1 MSKIFLNKEISIRD
15 LEEGIEFEVDLE
27 NNNHSGD
34 ESSDENFNDLVN
46 NDEEELFSGY
56 DEVLKPRYVSGV
68 IVPFC
73 KLKERMEPITEDGL
87 ILKEVLTCTAGEVIP
102 DKSVV
107 FVHYEAYLDDRKEPF
122 DSTRLRRKPFK
133 FLLDDGNL
141 IPGLE
146 MGIKTMKK
154 GELSRIMV
162 HPSYAFGEMGCPPR
176 IPANAEIL
184 YEVQIIKF
192 IAGKDAVEFEEMSP
206 EAQKEASFQKIV
218 GVYHCENQLASDLF
232 RRNMYKPAI
241 SRYRRLTNLL
251 EDISVANEEEDK
263 QRNEYLLKLYLN
275 LSICYLNVQ
284 NPHKALIYADLA
296 LKLDPRNI
304 KGLFRMGKALYL
316 TGSYDRAKHYLHLAK
331 KQQPFDK
338 SISQVIKQLEQKH
351 RVHKDWEKMFCQKMF
366 GPAENKLKSDVML
379 DEPADFVLCIEEQI
393 KEFLQSDEREFL
405 FPPSFTESQLEV
417 VKYFAQIYD
426 LAFVSKV
433 MGREK
438 LNKIA
443 KRKNSY

>member
-87 ILKEVLTCTAGEVIP
+87 ILKELLMLTN
-102 DKSVV
+102 K
-107 FVHYEAYLDDRKEPF
+107 
-122 DSTRLRRKPFK
+122 
-133 FLLDDGNL
+133 LDDGNL